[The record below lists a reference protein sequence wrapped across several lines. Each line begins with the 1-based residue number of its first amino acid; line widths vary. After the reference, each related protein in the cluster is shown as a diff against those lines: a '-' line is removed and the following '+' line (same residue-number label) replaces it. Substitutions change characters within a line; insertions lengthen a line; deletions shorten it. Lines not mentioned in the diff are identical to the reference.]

1 MDRIRNCIVSE
12 CQRSSG
18 ATNVTVKLCDLMI
31 KMTFCL
37 AGWGSVDW
45 LLHVVISMGPQL
57 LLERMLGWVHCVL
70 GWDTQ
75 VSARCHCL
83 CMFGLVHRSYRVG
96 RQVHTTNP
104 ASCEIISLL

>member
-12 CQRSSG
+12 YQRNSG

-31 KMTFCL
+31 KMTFCI
-37 AGWGSVDW
+37 AGWWCVDR

-57 LLERMLGWVHCVL
+57 LLERVLGWVHCVL

-75 VSARCHCL
+75 VAL
-83 CMFGLVHRSYRVG
+83 CTVPLSVYVWLGAPQLPRWTPG
-96 RQVHTTNP
+96 T
-104 ASCEIISLL
+104 